1 MYYYDIIVMTNHFHL
16 FYYKHIYICIDAY
29 ILIEVRLLTHCN
41 VLVCTRASWL
51 ATSHDVMA
59 LALKNHRLSCPF
71 AAQIKEVRSGAKRRP
86 GALGH
91 PKGGNGE
98 TKTSVDSHNFSQ
110 EKH

>member
-1 MYYYDIIVMTNHFHL
+1 
-16 FYYKHIYICIDAY
+16 
-29 ILIEVRLLTHCN
+29 
-41 VLVCTRASWL
+41 
-51 ATSHDVMA
+51 MA

-110 EKH
+110 KNINNRQSLDNPHIWDISTSTSVKYLQIAILGIPHFLLANSNKYRTFLLLIYPKSI

>member
-1 MYYYDIIVMTNHFHL
+1 
-16 FYYKHIYICIDAY
+16 
-29 ILIEVRLLTHCN
+29 
-41 VLVCTRASWL
+41 
-51 ATSHDVMA
+51 MA

-110 EKH
+110 KKH